1 MKGNGLI
8 INGNMKENREI
19 EYANGLVEI
28 GSLTGYKFC
37 WFLAIVMCHSF
48 LLCIDLQGWLI
59 WQWVLIALLKW

>member
-28 GSLTGYKFC
+28 GSLTGYKFR

-48 LLCIDLQGWLI
+48 LLCIDLQG
-59 WQWVLIALLKW
+59 